1 MLVPIVAFVIAV
13 ARDVKDYATLMQIV
27 KEIRLILQKYPNQ
40 ASQALMSEYHDE
52 IFAGSDDPFE
62 EIEVEIGPDGVRRK
76 LGRLDGLIDGRL
88 DSINGSITR
97 TIKEYDQ
104 SMRNIVSILG
114 TCMRRKKM
122 IHFIGAGR
130 SLMVGSLLA
139 NRAAHGRA
147 KVSVLGDKVP
157 PPNSRFFD
165 GAVFCISASGKTRS
179 VLEIMSCCQIANEE
193 RHLYGLEPIT
203 VVGIADRNATRLK
216 PYKAFPELC
225 SPNCFLGMQPPQS
238 ATLRLLGDLEEQAM
252 SQLGDSLIC
261 AAMLEIGV
269 NPRTTHEDVLVG
281 GATGPW
287 HQNED
292 G

>member
-1 MLVPIVAFVIAV
+1 MSHSVIAV
-13 ARDVKDYATLMQIV
+13 ARDVRRLCTIDTSQ
-27 KEIRLILQKYPNQ
+27 RLILLEISKGQVCQ
-40 ASQALMSEYHDE
+40 VSLHHALQVPTD
-52 IFAGSDDPFE
+52 
-62 EIEVEIGPDGVRRK
+62 IEVAVGPDALKVRST
-76 LGRLDGLIDGRL
+76 GRADRRCL
-88 DSINGSITR
+88 DSGSITR